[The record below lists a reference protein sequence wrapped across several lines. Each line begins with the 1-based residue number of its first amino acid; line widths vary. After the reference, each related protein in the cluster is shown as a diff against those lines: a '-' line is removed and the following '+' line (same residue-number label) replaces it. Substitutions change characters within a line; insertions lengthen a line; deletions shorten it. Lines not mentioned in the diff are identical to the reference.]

1 MRGRRVQ
8 TRSASAPRSRARP
21 RWRSSSGVAMRA
33 LGAFRMRRRRLPR
46 RRRQPPSAAPRS
58 SRRRPSC
65 SRCGGRPATQLRS
78 TSTSISLRLGH
89 GGQYAP
95 LDRLANH
102 AAVKHRTVCKLLS
115 EARVHPGK
123 DLRARVPISA
133 QHRTAVTRQLT
144 VLARDRASVSVA
156 CTALRS
162 SSRRPASS
170 AHNEFDDETRP
181 PWTMLQSSPAFVA
194 LTCSVSLQAGS
205 QRVSQVR

>member
-1 MRGRRVQ
+1 MLRMEAEEPDPYEGEEG
-8 TRSASAPRSRARP
+8 ANPFG
-21 RWRSSSGVAMRA
+21 SSK
-33 LGAFRMRRRRLPR
+33 
-46 RRRQPPSAAPRS
+46 PPSAAPRS

-123 DLRARVPISA
+123 DLRGCPSARNTERQSRGSSPFWPVTELQSRSPA
-133 QHRTAVTRQLT
+133 PHCAPRRADQRALRTTSLTTR
-144 VLARDRASVSVA
+144 RDRRGK
-156 CTALRS
+156 CFR
-162 SSRRPASS
+162 
-170 AHNEFDDETRP
+170 AHLP
-181 PWTMLQSSPAFVA
+181 SSP
-194 LTCSVSLQAGS
+194 
-205 QRVSQVR
+205 